1 MNKENSLQIIAKSRK
16 QQRCVVF
23 TINDEHLAQ
32 ENYECVGC
40 SNGDYGG

>member
-1 MNKENSLQIIAKSRK
+1 MNEENAMQVIAKSKKAQGR
-16 QQRCVVF
+16 VIF

-40 SNGDYGG
+40 SNGDYGS